1 MNKLELVFNIYKDE
15 IIKNKEFRRKIKEK
29 YGFSDIV
36 ISNLIVRIVNY
47 QIKKYGSRKSN
58 DVEIYTR
65 EELRRKSLNARTR
78 KGARIHHW
86 EKAQRDSERVGKK
99 WKNKRELKRIEKNT
113 KIE

>member
-47 QIKKYGSRKSN
+47 QIEKYGQRKSN
-58 DVEIYTR
+58 EIEIYTK
-65 EELRRKSLNARTR
+65 EELLRKSLNARTR
-78 KGARIHHW
+78 KGQRIHHW
-86 EKAQRDSERVGKK
+86 EKAQRDSERVGKNEK
-99 WKNKRELKRIEKNT
+99 TNKS
-113 KIE
+113 

>member
-29 YGFSDIV
+29 YGFSDTV

-65 EELRRKSLNARTR
+65 EELRRKSLNARRR
-78 KGARIHHW
+78 KGERIHHW
-86 EKAQRDSERVGKK
+86 DKAQRDSERVGKK
-99 WKNKRELKRIEKNT
+99 
-113 KIE
+113 

>member
-47 QIKKYGSRKSN
+47 QIEKYGQRKSN
-58 DVEIYTR
+58 EVEIYTR
-65 EELRRKSLNARTR
+65 EELRRKSLNARHR
-78 KGARIHHW
+78 KGERIHHW
-86 EKAQRDSERVGKK
+86 DKAQRDSERVGKK
-99 WKNKRELKRIEKNT
+99 
-113 KIE
+113 

>member
-29 YGFSDIV
+29 YGFSDTV

-65 EELRRKSLNARTR
+65 EELRRKSLNARRR
-78 KGARIHHW
+78 KGERIHHW
-86 EKAQRDSERVGKK
+86 DKAQRESERVGKK
-99 WKNKRELKRIEKNT
+99 
-113 KIE
+113 

>member
-29 YGFSDIV
+29 YGFSDTV

-58 DVEIYTR
+58 EVEIYTG
-65 EELRRKSLNARTR
+65 EELRRKSLNARKR
-78 KGARIHHW
+78 KGERIHHW
-86 EKAQRDSERVGKK
+86 KKVQRDSERVGKNEK
-99 WKNKRELKRIEKNT
+99 ANKS
-113 KIE
+113 

>member
-65 EELRRKSLNARTR
+65 EELRRKSLNARKR
-78 KGARIHHW
+78 KGERIHHW
-86 EKAQRDSERVGKK
+86 DKAQRDSERVGK
-99 WKNKRELKRIEKNT
+99 NEKTN
-113 KIE
+113 ES

>member
-65 EELRRKSLNARTR
+65 EELRRKSLNARRR
-78 KGARIHHW
+78 KGERIHHW

-99 WKNKRELKRIEKNT
+99 
-113 KIE
+113 

>member
-47 QIKKYGSRKSN
+47 QIEKYGQRKSN
-58 DVEIYTR
+58 EIEIYTK
-65 EELRRKSLNARTR
+65 EELLRKSLNARTR
-78 KGARIHHW
+78 KGERIHHW
-86 EKAQRDSERVGKK
+86 KKVQRDSERVGKNEK
-99 WKNKRELKRIEKNT
+99 TNKS
-113 KIE
+113 

>member
-36 ISNLIVRIVNY
+36 ISDIIARIVNY
-47 QIKKYGSRKSN
+47 QIEKYGQRKSN
-58 DVEIYTR
+58 YVEIYTK

-78 KGARIHHW
+78 KGERIHHW
-86 EKAQRDSERVGKK
+86 NKVQEESERVGKNEK
-99 WKNKRELKRIEKNT
+99 TNKS
-113 KIE
+113 